1 MLVNR
6 RLITAALLVLPLHLL
21 TLSTATANVD
31 ERQIEQATAV
41 VETLH
46 STLLSVASQ
55 KDLSFEQ
62 RVDELDTVVRDS
74 FDFPYV
80 SRFLLRRTWSGLD
93 AEDQQRFIELFKR
106 LSVASYASR
115 FAEISAESLV
125 INDSQPQGENRVQV
139 TASVL
144 LENRDVPLSYVLQSV
159 NDQADERWAIVNVV
173 ADGVSDLAL
182 RRAEYNRVL
191 ADESFEGLL
200 EYVEQQIDELSQ

>member
-6 RLITAALLVLPLHLL
+6 SLITTALLILSLHLL
-21 TLSTATANVD
+21 TLSTATAAVD
-31 ERQIEQATAV
+31 EPQIEQATAV

-62 RVDELDTVVRDS
+62 RVDRLDNVVRDS
-74 FDFPYV
+74 FDFLYV
-80 SRFLLRRTWSGLD
+80 SRFLLRRTWTGLD
-93 AEDQQRFIELFKR
+93 TGEQQRFVELFKR

-144 LENRDVPLSYVLQSV
+144 LENREVPLSYVLQPV

-200 EYVEQQIDELSQ
+200 EYVEQQIDDLSQ